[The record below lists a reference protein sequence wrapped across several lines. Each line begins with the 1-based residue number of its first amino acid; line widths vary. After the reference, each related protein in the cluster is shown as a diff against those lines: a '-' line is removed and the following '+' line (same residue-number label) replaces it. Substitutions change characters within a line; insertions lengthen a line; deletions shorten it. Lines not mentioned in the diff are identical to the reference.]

1 MIKIVKL
8 DYLPP
13 KVTVATFRVE
23 DAMVSLTGYTSG
35 FLGPELEASTSGS
48 NNSNADGGYF
58 GNSSFSNISWD

>member
-23 DAMVSLTGYTSG
+23 DAMVSLSGTTSA
-35 FLGPELEASTSGS
+35 FSEIWLDASTPGS
-48 NNSNADGGYF
+48 DPSNTDGGYF